1 MKIVAP
7 AGNMERFYS
16 AIKAGAQEIY
26 MGLKGYGARRNAENF
41 TLEEYKY
48 AIDYAH
54 QRGVKVFLTLN
65 TIMMENEMEFLYQN
79 VKVLYEHGL
88 DAIIV
93 QDLGYFNFLKN
104 NFPNI
109 EYHGS
114 TQMTV
119 ANHYE
124 AQYLKKIGF
133 TRVVLPREMSYEEI
147 KSIREN
153 TDIELEIFVSGALC
167 ICYSG
172 NCYLSSFV
180 GSRSGNRGMCAQ
192 PCRKKYELS
201 SGEKGFFISPK
212 DQLLGYEEIQK
223 LKNIGIESIKLEG
236 RMKDPKYV
244 FETVSYYKDC
254 ISNVKR
260 EERSSNIFNR
270 GYSLG
275 YFYGADKTLI
285 NKNYSSSLGKNLGVL
300 KGKELKLFDS
310 VVLGDGIT
318 FLSENYEKI
327 GGGYINKLEIKNR
340 GKEHKKAMAGDTIIL
355 KEIPKDTKYIFK
367 SFAKE
372 IVDEVE
378 HNLKQYEQK
387 LEINGKFYGRI
398 GEKPILTLECINN
411 LNKKITISITGD
423 FLVDKANKKAL
434 TSEDIKEKIAEL
446 GDTTFTLGE
455 FYCEIDENIFIP
467 LSALKS
473 LKRDGVKELERKL
486 IESYRK
492 KAFDRYCIEKE
503 EEKTRDITLVAIT
516 TNDRQ
521 RKVLEELGVKKIY
534 ERGYDVA
541 REGQLSRHNLDSKLA
556 SNLYQILENRNNDI
570 LVNWN
575 LNITNRYTIF
585 ELEKIGKIESVIISP
600 ELSFEK
606 IKNIGKVNI
615 KKAILGYS
623 KLKGMHIELPLF
635 DTDKEILLNEEG
647 DNFIAVKNKLNN
659 TEIYLEKPLNILNDI
674 DRLNELCIDE
684 IVLEFSDE
692 TPEEIRKIFDDMKN
706 KKSFY
711 KAYNYERGVY

>member
-285 NKNYSSSLGKNLGVL
+285 NKNYSSSLGKKLGVL

-372 IVDEVE
+372 IIDEVE

-492 KAFDRYCIEKE
+492 KALERYCIEKE

-541 REGQLSRHNLDSKLA
+541 REGQLSMHNLDSKLA

-585 ELEKIGKIESVIISP
+585 ELEKIGKIESIIISP

-674 DRLNELCIDE
+674 DRLNELYIDE